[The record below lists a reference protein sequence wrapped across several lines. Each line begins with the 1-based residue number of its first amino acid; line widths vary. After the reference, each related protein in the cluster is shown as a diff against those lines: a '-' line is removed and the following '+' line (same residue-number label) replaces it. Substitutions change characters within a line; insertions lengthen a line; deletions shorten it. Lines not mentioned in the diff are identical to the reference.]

1 MTEAVMSLTS
11 SDGYVPMDAD
21 DIAIVLSV
29 PEEESGLLEQALDTL
44 ISSGILART
53 KRGKIA
59 AAAETGEA
67 REAGKP
73 SGRRP
78 AASGLS
84 LRIRSAERARLT
96 SMSRAKTRSE
106 R

>member
-1 MTEAVMSLTS
+1 MSLTS

-53 KRGKIA
+53 KRGKLA
-59 AAAETGEA
+59 AAAETGLISGTF
-67 REAGKP
+67 RAG
-73 SGRRP
+73 RP
-78 AASGLS
+78 AAFRVCHSGS
-84 LRIRSAERARLT
+84 GQRKERA
-96 SMSRAKTRSE
+96 
-106 R
+106 

>member
-1 MTEAVMSLTS
+1 MQKYHDLAGMTEAVMSLTS

-44 ISSGILART
+44 ISSGILAQT
-53 KRGKIA
+53 KRGKLA
-59 AAAETGEA
+59 AAAETGLI
-67 REAGKP
+67 
-73 SGRRP
+73 SGTF
-78 AASGLS
+78 
-84 LRIRSAERARLT
+84 RAT
-96 SMSRAKTRSE
+96 TRGFGFVTPDPTTF